1 MIPAHKGNNKMKKL
15 LKYFL
20 LAALCLLSTS
30 TNTAYAEKVYK
41 PNKPVE
47 KVSKSLSS
55 VERKV
60 RNAAVKVVTGGGH
73 GSGTVIQYKDLT
85 LVLTAKHVADG
96 VLGSSYLVANKDEQR
111 NSILIYQSKEHDIAV
126 LLVQT
131 EFRYLKPMPWKPTK
145 SYNVGTDI
153 VYSGHPSWHKLM
165 SFEGRIVGYE
175 QDPNAGTQLIVNTYG
190 WFGCSGSGIY
200 NTDGELVGILY
211 GVDVQYAYGTQIQEN
226 MIWVAPIKNINID
239 TALDA
244 FCRGSIKEYRA
255 CK

>member
-1 MIPAHKGNNKMKKL
+1 MKKL
-15 LKYFL
+15 FEYFL
-20 LAALCLLSTS
+20 IASLFLVTANN
-30 TNTAYAEKVYK
+30 NTASADKTYK
-41 PNKPVE
+41 PDAPVE
-47 KVSKSLSS
+47 KVSKSLSTI
-55 VERKV
+55 ERKV
-60 RNAAVKVVTGGGH
+60 RAAAVKVVTSGGH
-73 GSGTVIQYKDLT
+73 GSGTVVEYKDLT

-96 VLGSSYLVANKDEQR
+96 VLGSNYLVANEDEQR
-111 NSILIYQSKEHDIAV
+111 SAVLVYQSKEHDIAV
-126 LLVQT
+126 LLVQK

-145 SYNVGTDI
+145 SYDVGTDI

-175 QDPNAGTQLIVNTYG
+175 QDPEAGTQLIVNTYG

-211 GVDVQYAYGTQIQEN
+211 GVDVQYAYGAQIQEN

-244 FCRGSIKEYRA
+244 FCRGSVKEYRA

>member
-1 MIPAHKGNNKMKKL
+1 MKKL

-20 LAALCLLSTS
+20 VALLCLLSTS
-30 TNTAYAEKVYK
+30 TNIAHAEKVYK
-41 PNKPVE
+41 PEAPVE
-47 KVSKSLSS
+47 KVSKSLSV

-60 RNAAVKVVTGGGH
+60 RAAAVKVVTGGGH

-111 NSILIYQSKEHDIAV
+111 NAILIYQSREHDIAV

-145 SYNVGTDI
+145 NYDVGTDI

-165 SFEGRIVGYE
+165 SFEGRIAGYE
-175 QDPNAGTQLIVNTYG
+175 QDPVAGTQLIVNTWVVWML
-190 WFGCSGSGIY
+190 WFRY
-200 NTDGELVGILY
+200 L
-211 GVDVQYAYGTQIQEN
+211 
-226 MIWVAPIKNINID
+226 
-239 TALDA
+239 
-244 FCRGSIKEYRA
+244 
-255 CK
+255 

>member
-1 MIPAHKGNNKMKKL
+1 MKKL
-15 LKYFL
+15 FEYFL
-20 LAALCLLSTS
+20 IASLFLVTANN
-30 TNTAYAEKVYK
+30 NTASADKAYK
-41 PNKPVE
+41 PDAPVE
-47 KVSKSLSS
+47 KVSKSLSTI
-55 VERKV
+55 ERKV
-60 RNAAVKVVTGGGH
+60 RAAAVKVVTSGGH
-73 GSGTVIQYKDLT
+73 GSGTVIEYKDLT

-96 VLGSSYLVANKDEQR
+96 VLGSNYLVANEDEQR
-111 NSILIYQSKEHDIAV
+111 NAVLVYQSKEHDIAV
-126 LLVQT
+126 LLVQK

-145 SYNVGTDI
+145 SYDVGTDI

-175 QDPNAGTQLIVNTYG
+175 QDPVAGTQLIVNTYG

-211 GVDVQYAYGTQIQEN
+211 GVDVQYAYGAQIQEN

-244 FCRGSIKEYRA
+244 FCRGSVKEYRA

>member
-1 MIPAHKGNNKMKKL
+1 MKKL

-30 TNTAYAEKVYK
+30 TNIAYAEKVYK
-41 PNKPVE
+41 PDKPVE
-47 KVSKSLSS
+47 KVSKSLSL

-60 RNAAVKVVTGGGH
+60 RNAAVKVVTGSGH

-111 NSILIYQSKEHDIAV
+111 NATLIYQSREHDVAV
-126 LLVQT
+126 LLVQI

-145 SYNVGTDI
+145 NYDVGTDI

-200 NTDGELVGILY
+200 NTAGELVGILY

-226 MIWVAPIKNINID
+226 MIWVAPIRNININ

>member
-1 MIPAHKGNNKMKKL
+1 MKKL

-20 LAALCLLSTS
+20 LASLCLFT
-30 TNTAYAEKVYK
+30 TNANVAIADKGYK
-41 PNKPVE
+41 PNAPVE
-47 KVSKSLSS
+47 KVSKSLSA

-60 RNAAVKVVTGGGH
+60 RNAAVKVIDGGGH
-73 GSGTVIQYKDLT
+73 GSGTVIEYKDLT

-111 NSILIYQSKEHDIAV
+111 NATLIYQSAEHDIAV
-126 LLVQT
+126 LLVQK
-131 EFRYLKPMPWKPTK
+131 EFKYLKAMPWNPTK
-145 SYNVGTDI
+145 NYDVGTDI

-175 QDPNAGTQLIVNTYG
+175 QDPEAGTQLIVNTYG

-200 NTDGELVGILY
+200 NTSGELVGILY
-211 GVDVQYAYGTQIQEN
+211 GVDVQYAYGAQIQEN

-244 FCRGSIKEYRA
+244 FCRGSIKNYKA

>member
-1 MIPAHKGNNKMKKL
+1 MKNLIKH
-15 LKYFL
+15 FL
-20 LAALCLLSTS
+20 LAAVCLVGGS
-30 TNTAYAEKVYK
+30 TNIAIADKAYK
-41 PNKPVE
+41 PKVPVE
-47 KVSKSLSS
+47 KVSKSLTS

-60 RNAAVKVVTGGGH
+60 RNAAVKVVAGGGH
-73 GSGTVIQYKDLT
+73 GSGTVVEYKDLT

-111 NSILIYQSKEHDIAV
+111 NAILIYQSKEHDIAV

-145 SYNVGTDI
+145 NYDIGTDI

-175 QDPNAGTQLIVNTYG
+175 QDSNAGTQLIVNTYG

-211 GVDVQYAYGTQIQEN
+211 GVDVQYAYGAQIQEN

-244 FCRGSIKEYRA
+244 FCRGSIKNYKA

>member
-1 MIPAHKGNNKMKKL
+1 MKKL
-15 LKYFL
+15 FKYFL
-20 LAALCLLSTS
+20 LASLCLFATS
-30 TNTAYAEKVYK
+30 TNMANAEKAYK
-41 PNKPVE
+41 PEAPVE
-47 KVSKSLSS
+47 KISKSLSS

-60 RNAAVKVVTGGGH
+60 RGAAVKVVTSGGH
-73 GSGTVIQYKDLT
+73 GSGTVVEYKDLT

-96 VLGSSYLVANKDEQR
+96 VLGSNYLVANEDEQR
-111 NSILIYQSKEHDIAV
+111 SATLVYQSKEHDVAV
-126 LLVQT
+126 LLVQK

-145 SYNVGTDI
+145 SYDVGTDI

-175 QDPNAGTQLIVNTYG
+175 QDPEAGTQLMVNTYG

-211 GVDVQYAYGTQIQEN
+211 GVDVQYAYGAQIQEN

>member
-1 MIPAHKGNNKMKKL
+1 MKKL

-20 LAALCLLSTS
+20 VASLCLFSTS
-30 TNTAYAEKVYK
+30 TNIAHAEKAYK
-41 PNKPVE
+41 PEAPVE
-47 KVSKSLSS
+47 KVSKSLSV

-60 RNAAVKVVTGGGH
+60 RGAAVKVVTGGGH

-111 NSILIYQSKEHDIAV
+111 NAILIYQSREHDIAV

-145 SYNVGTDI
+145 NYDVGTDI

-165 SFEGRIVGYE
+165 SFEGRIAGYE
-175 QDPNAGTQLIVNTYG
+175 QDSVAGTQLIVNTYG

-200 NTDGELVGILY
+200 NTDGELIGILY
-211 GVDVQYAYGTQIQEN
+211 GVDVQYAYGAQIQEN

-244 FCRGSIKEYRA
+244 FCRGSIKNYKA